1 MIDFLNNIRF
11 ATAGVFEYFTFKSF
25 FSLII
30 TGGVFM
36 VGADQLSAINMLL
49 LLVVIDFI
57 TGLASAK
64 AKGDVITSRKASRS
78 AIKVVVY
85 LLLIA
90 SAHLAEVIIP
100 GDSFFETVV
109 ISFLA
114 LTEFISILENI
125 GKMGYAIPLKLLNK
139 LQELRDAK

>member
-1 MIDFLNNIRF
+1 MIEFLHSTRLALI
-11 ATAGVFEYFTFKSF
+11 GVFEYFNIKSALSF
-25 FSLII
+25 LLSAAIY
-30 TGGVFM
+30 M
-36 VGADQLSAINMLL
+36 VGADQISAINMLI
-49 LLVVIDFI
+49 LLVVIDFV
-57 TGLASAK
+57 TGLSSSK
-64 AKGDVITSRKASRS
+64 VKGEVITSRKAARS

-85 LLLIA
+85 LLFVA

-139 LQELRDAK
+139 LQELRDSK